1 MRTFYFLQFLF
12 FFVFLNHAQDDYFQQ
27 KVNTYIEVSLN
38 DEKHELSGFE
48 KIDYTN
54 NSPQSLDSIVIHLWP
69 NAYKNNSTEMAKH
82 DLENG
87 ELEFRFSESKNK
99 GYIDSLNFSSN
110 EKPLRWSYLNN
121 KIDIAVV
128 YLHQSLQ
135 PSETITISTPFKVK
149 IPLGIFSRLGH
160 IGQSYQITQ
169 WFPKPAVYDKNG
181 WHPLSYL
188 SQGEF
193 YSEFGTYDVKI
204 TLPENYVV
212 GATGDLIDG
221 ENERAFLLKKVDQTK
236 KIITSQNYS
245 TDMSFP
251 ESSSN
256 TKTLHFHQE
265 NVHDFAWFA
274 DKRYHVLKGEVELPH
289 SKRKVNTWAMFTNNE
304 FELWEKAIEHINDAT
319 YNYSLWVGDY
329 PYNHVTAVDGS
340 ISAGGGMEYPNITVI
355 GESGNSY
362 FHDEVITHEV
372 GHNWFYGI
380 LGSNERDNAWMDEG
394 INSFV
399 EYRHM
404 NKKYGDNNNLFGNS
418 LLRTLNLGGSSLM
431 QLGYKF
437 NASRN
442 NDQPIQMGSSKYT
455 SMNYGIIVY
464 GKTGLGFNYLKEYLG
479 DSIFDFCMRS
489 YFEKWK
495 FKHPQPKDIKNVFEK
510 VSNKNLNW
518 FFDDYIGSTK
528 KIDYKISRIK
538 KVSEDNYS
546 LKLKNKTGFN
556 APISISG
563 VGIDSSSCFF
573 KWIDGFKA
581 DTTIE
586 LTFNN
591 SIEKLVLNKNDYSS
605 DLISTN
611 NHIKTKGI
619 LKKVAPL
626 KFKLLAG
633 LENSD
638 YSTIY
643 YVPVIGWNSY
653 NRLMAGV
660 SLYNSILLER
670 NFEWNFMPMYS
681 FDSKDIVGSAG
692 FNFQSY
698 PTKLFSRISF
708 GANVKSYYNQPV
720 LSEERWIKSELFSEF
735 RFKSKSLRSSPV
747 QKIKLRAIRT
757 DENSISPNFE
767 SIVQN
772 SYFGVLDYQIKN
784 KQFLTPK
791 SLTLRYIYGA
801 NSSSSLVSSLSLT
814 ANYRVNYNK
823 RLNGVEL
830 RFFAG
835 YNFYSSSSRYN
846 FLMKGQDGYNDYLY
860 ERTYLGRNVSYPNML
875 IQQSSNTHGAFN
887 VNTSIGRPEKWIL
900 ASNIKIEIPKIPFG
914 IFSDVGVFPNIE
926 TYLDPSIGTWEESKT
941 IEPMLNAGLYFSIKA
956 NKKEVL
962 SVYLPLLHTQ
972 NINNSSIHTG
982 NTIIKN
988 VNFLQKI
995 TFVLSLE
1002 NVNPRNLINSFG
1014 P

>member
-1 MRTFYFLQFLF
+1 M
-12 FFVFLNHAQDDYFQQ
+12 LNTLRDVPAEADIISHQLLLRGGFIRRVTGGIYAYMPLLW
-27 KVNTYIEVSLN
+27 KVLKKITLIVE
-38 DEKHELSGFE
+38 EEL
-48 KIDYTN
+48 T
-54 NSPQSLDSIVIHLWP
+54 
-69 NAYKNNSTEMAKH
+69 
-82 DLENG
+82 
-87 ELEFRFSESKNK
+87 NK
-99 GYIDSLNFSSN
+99 GCLQTLL
-110 EKPLRWSYLNN
+110 P
-121 KIDIAVV
+121 
-128 YLHQSLQ
+128 QLQ
-135 PSETITISTPFKVK
+135 PSEIWEKSGRWKPYTEGE
-149 IPLGIFSRLGH
+149 GIMFSL
-160 IGQSYQITQ
+160 
-169 WFPKPAVYDKNG
+169 KD
-181 WHPLSYL
+181 
-188 SQGEF
+188 SQG
-193 YSEFGTYDVKI
+193 K
-204 TLPENYVV
+204 
-212 GATGDLIDG
+212 
-221 ENERAFLLKKVDQTK
+221 
-236 KIITSQNYS
+236 
-245 TDMSFP
+245 
-251 ESSSN
+251 
-256 TKTLHFHQE
+256 
-265 NVHDFAWFA
+265 
-274 DKRYHVLKGEVELPH
+274 ELGLGP
-289 SKRKVNTWAMFTNNE
+289 T
-304 FELWEKAIEHINDAT
+304 
-319 YNYSLWVGDY
+319 
-329 PYNHVTAVDGS
+329 
-340 ISAGGGMEYPNITVI
+340 
-355 GESGNSY
+355 
-362 FHDEVITHEV
+362 HDEVITHEV

-495 FKHPQPKDIKNVFEK
+495 FKHPQPNDIKNVFEK

-538 KVSEDNYS
+538 KVSENNYT

-563 VGIDSSSCFF
+563 IGIDSSSCFF
-573 KWIDGFKA
+573 KWIDGFKV

-605 DLISTN
+605 DLIPTN

-708 GANVKSYYNQPV
+708 GANLKRYYNQPV

-735 RFKSKSLRSSPV
+735 RFKCKSW
-747 QKIKLRAIRT
+747 
-757 DENSISPNFE
+757 D
-767 SIVQN
+767 
-772 SYFGVLDYQIKN
+772 
-784 KQFLTPK
+784 
-791 SLTLRYIYGA
+791 
-801 NSSSSLVSSLSLT
+801 
-814 ANYRVNYNK
+814 
-823 RLNGVEL
+823 
-830 RFFAG
+830 
-835 YNFYSSSSRYN
+835 
-846 FLMKGQDGYNDYLY
+846 
-860 ERTYLGRNVSYPNML
+860 
-875 IQQSSNTHGAFN
+875 
-887 VNTSIGRPEKWIL
+887 
-900 ASNIKIEIPKIPFG
+900 
-914 IFSDVGVFPNIE
+914 
-926 TYLDPSIGTWEESKT
+926 
-941 IEPMLNAGLYFSIKA
+941 
-956 NKKEVL
+956 
-962 SVYLPLLHTQ
+962 
-972 NINNSSIHTG
+972 
-982 NTIIKN
+982 
-988 VNFLQKI
+988 
-995 TFVLSLE
+995 
-1002 NVNPRNLINSFG
+1002 
-1014 P
+1014 